1 MIQLLYYCIIQ
12 CDHLELDLTLHLKQ
26 IVLFFDVESDH
37 FSYGGSGTNTPFKDP
52 LDFF

>member
-37 FSYGGSGTNTPFKDP
+37 FFMEGAGQIHP
-52 LDFF
+52 LKIL